1 MPNLRSRGRICLAW
15 LISALLTAGCA
26 QVGPDYL
33 RPETNVSENWLEA
46 GDQRLKTEG
55 AAYRNWWQVFK
66 DPILDQLV
74 DTAYRENLN
83 LRIAGVRV
91 LEARAQLGIATGQL
105 YPQTQQATGSVQ
117 KNRESAGVPIPGTAI
132 SAPRFGG
139 LSYWQSQVGLTASW
153 EIDFWG
159 KFRRAIESADA
170 SMLAAVANYDSTL
183 VSLTASVANFYISI
197 RTLEKR
203 LTIAQQ
209 NVETQRESLKIAQAR
224 FEGGTTSQRDVEQAK
239 TVLASTQ
246 ATIPVLQ
253 TQLRQA
259 KDALC
264 VLLGMPPSRVAAKIG
279 GQAAVIPAP
288 PPQVVVGI
296 PAELL
301 RRRPDIRAAEYA
313 AAAQCAQIGVSRAEL
328 FPAFSLLGN
337 FGLLSTDVGKNA
349 LGEMFNWR
357 NRNGAIGPSVQ
368 WNILNYGQITNLV
381 RVQDARF
388 QAVAHH
394 LSKHRAQRPAGR
406 GGQSGG
412 FLEDPGAG
420 QVSGRKRQCRLE
432 LPESGRHPIPGR
444 HHGFH
449 HRPHGPAVSA
459 ERPGQSGQRPGQH
472 LRQPGGSLPGP
483 GRRLGNPGRPGFR
496 PRRHQGSYGEAHQL
510 GKLADA
516 AQPAAAPAGGATK
529 PDPGPGLVIR
539 CPSRAWTKIYVPK
552 RSLGTSKEVS

>member
-1 MPNLRSRGRICLAW
+1 MPNLRSRGKICLVL
-15 LISALLTAGCA
+15 LIASLLTAGCA

-46 GDQRLKTEG
+46 GDQRVRTEG
-55 AAYRNWWQVFK
+55 ADYRNWWQVFK
-66 DPILDQLV
+66 DPTLDRLV
-74 DTAYRENLN
+74 DKAYRENLN

-105 YPQTQQATGSVQ
+105 YPQTQQATGSAQ
-117 KNRESAGVPIPGTAI
+117 KQRLSAGIPISGA
-132 SAPRFGG
+132 SSGRFGG
-139 LSYWQSQVGLTASW
+139 VSLWQSQIGLTASW

-183 VSLTASVANFYISI
+183 VSLTGSVANFYISI

-264 VLLGMPPSRVAAKIG
+264 VLLGTPPNHLTAELG
-279 GQAAVIPAP
+279 GTAAVIPTP
-288 PPQVVVGI
+288 PPRVVVGI

-313 AAAQCAQIGVSRAEL
+313 AAAQCAQIGVSKAQL

-337 FGLLSTDVGKNA
+337 FGLLSSDVGKNSLA
-349 LGEMFNWR
+349 GMFNWR
-357 NRNGAIGPSVQ
+357 NRTGSIGPSVQ

-388 QAVAHH
+388 QELLIAYQNTVLSAQQDVEDNLVAF
-394 LSKHRAQRPAGR
+394 LRTQEQAK
-406 GGQSGG
+406 
-412 FLEDPGAG
+412 FLE
-420 QVSGRKRQCRLE
+420 
-432 LPESGRHPIPGR
+432 ESANAALNSLNL
-444 HHGFH
+444 
-449 HRPHGPAVSA
+449 AVIQYREGITDFTTVLTAQQSLLSA
-459 ERPGQSGQRPGQH
+459 QDSLASALGNIS
-472 LRQPGGSLPGP
+472 GSLVGVY
-483 GRRLGNPGRPGFR
+483 RALGGGWEIREGQDFV
-496 PRRHQGSYGEAHQL
+496 
-510 GKLADA
+510 
-516 AQPAAAPAGGATK
+516 PAATREGMEKRTNWGNLLTPPSLPPPPPEEQPRLIRG
-529 PDPGPGLVIR
+529 PD
-539 CPSRAWTKIYVPK
+539 W
-552 RSLGTSKEVS
+552 

>member
-33 RPETNVSENWLEA
+33 RPETKVSENWLEA
-46 GDQRLKTEG
+46 GDQRLKTEDG
-55 AAYRNWWQVFK
+55 AYRNWWQVFK

-105 YPQTQQATGSVQ
+105 YPQIQQATGSAP
-117 KNRESAGVPIPGTAI
+117 KNRESAGVPIPGTSI

-264 VLLGMPPSRVAAKIG
+264 VLLGIPPSRVAAKIG
-279 GQAAVIPAP
+279 GKAAVIPAP

-337 FGLLSTDVGKNA
+337 FGLLSSDVGKNA

-357 NRNGAIGPSVQ
+357 NRSGAIGPSVQ

-388 QAVAHH
+388 QALLVTYQNTVLSAQQDVEDNLVAF
-394 LSKHRAQRPAGR
+394 LRTQEQVK
-406 GGQSGG
+406 
-412 FLEDPGAG
+412 FLE
-420 QVSGRKRQCRLE
+420 
-432 LPESGRHPIPGR
+432 ESANAALNSLSL
-444 HHGFH
+444 
-449 HRPHGPAVSA
+449 AVIQYREGITDFTTVLTAQQSLLSA
-459 ERPGQSGQRPGQH
+459 QDSLASALGNIS
-472 LRQPGGSLPGP
+472 GSLVGVY
-483 GRRLGNPGRPGFR
+483 RALGGGWEIREGQDFV
-496 PRRHQGSYGEAHQL
+496 
-510 GKLADA
+510 
-516 AQPAAAPAGGATK
+516 PAATREVMEKRTNWGNLLTPPSLPPPPPEEQPRLIRG
-529 PDPGPGLVIR
+529 PD
-539 CPSRAWTKIYVPK
+539 W
-552 RSLGTSKEVS
+552 

>member
-1 MPNLRSRGRICLAW
+1 MISAAGGGPIQGAEKGMPNLLSRARICLVL

-46 GDQRLKTEG
+46 GDQRVKTEG

-66 DPILDQLV
+66 DPSLDRLV

-117 KNRESAGVPIPGTAI
+117 KNRESAGTPISGTSI

-139 LSYWQSQVGLTASW
+139 LSSWQSQVGLTASW

-203 LTIAQQ
+203 LTIAHQ

-264 VLLGMPPSRVAAKIG
+264 VLLGTPPSRLIAELGSK
-279 GQAAVIPAP
+279 AAVIPAP

-313 AAAQCAQIGVSRAEL
+313 AAAQCAQIGVSKAQL

-337 FGLLSTDVGKNA
+337 FGLLSSDVGKNSLA
-349 LGEMFNWR
+349 EMFNWR
-357 NRNGAIGPSVQ
+357 NRSGAIGPSVQ

-388 QAVAHH
+388 QELLITYQNTVLSAQQDVEDNLVAF
-394 LSKHRAQRPAGR
+394 LRTQEQAK
-406 GGQSGG
+406 
-412 FLEDPGAG
+412 FLE
-420 QVSGRKRQCRLE
+420 
-432 LPESGRHPIPGR
+432 ES
-444 HHGFH
+444 
-449 HRPHGPAVSA
+449 
-459 ERPGQSGQRPGQH
+459 
-472 LRQPGGSLPGP
+472 
-483 GRRLGNPGRPGFR
+483 
-496 PRRHQGSYGEAHQL
+496 
-510 GKLADA
+510 ADA
-516 AQPAAAPAGGATK
+516 ALNSLNLAVIQYREGITDFTTVLTAQQSLLSAQDSLASALGNISGSLVGVYRALGGGWEIREGQDFVPAATREVMEKRTNWGKLLTPDSLAAAHAGGAAQRLIRG
-529 PDPGPGLVIR
+529 PD
-539 CPSRAWTKIYVPK
+539 W
-552 RSLGTSKEVS
+552 

>member
-1 MPNLRSRGRICLAW
+1 MISAADGGRSKEPKKSMSNLLSRARICLVW
-15 LISALLTAGCA
+15 LISALLVGGCA

-46 GDQRLKTEG
+46 SDQRVKTEG
-55 AAYRNWWQVFK
+55 ADYRNWWQAFK
-66 DPILDQLV
+66 DPSLDRLV

-117 KNRESAGVPIPGTAI
+117 KNRESAGTPITGTGA
-132 SAPRFGG
+132 SAPKFGG
-139 LSYWQSQVGLTASW
+139 LSFWQSQVGLTASW

-170 SMLAAVANYDSTL
+170 SLLAAVANYDSTL

-246 ATIPVLQ
+246 ATIPVLL

-264 VLLGMPPSRVAAKIG
+264 VLLGTPPSRLTAELGSK
-279 GQAAVIPAP
+279 AAVIPAP
-288 PPQVVVGI
+288 PPQVVIGI

-313 AAAQCAQIGVSRAEL
+313 AAAQCAQIGVSKAQL
-328 FPAFSLLGN
+328 YPAFSLLGN
-337 FGLLSTDVGKNA
+337 FGLISSDVGRNA
-349 LGEMFNWR
+349 LAEMFNWR
-357 NRNGAIGPSVQ
+357 NRSGAIGPSVQ

-388 QAVAHH
+388 QELLITYQNTVLSAQQDVEDNLVAF
-394 LSKHRAQRPAGR
+394 LRTQEQAK
-406 GGQSGG
+406 
-412 FLEDPGAG
+412 FLE
-420 QVSGRKRQCRLE
+420 
-432 LPESGRHPIPGR
+432 ES
-444 HHGFH
+444 
-449 HRPHGPAVSA
+449 
-459 ERPGQSGQRPGQH
+459 
-472 LRQPGGSLPGP
+472 
-483 GRRLGNPGRPGFR
+483 
-496 PRRHQGSYGEAHQL
+496 
-510 GKLADA
+510 ADA
-516 AQPAAAPAGGATK
+516 ALNSLNLAVIQYREGITDFTTVLTAQQSLLSAQDSLASAQGNISGSLVGVYRALGGGWEIREGQDFVPAATRETMEKRTNWGKMLTPPSEAPPTPEEQQQKRLIRA
-529 PDPGPGLVIR
+529 PD
-539 CPSRAWTKIYVPK
+539 W
-552 RSLGTSKEVS
+552 